1 MVVIYN
7 INMGNK
13 TTGLKSIAYELE
25 ISVNTVSRALRDCD
39 DISEATKEKV
49 RKKAYELGYLPNT
62 VSQFIKRD
70 DKKLVAIILNSL
82 KNHFF
87 SIIGEKLINTCMQED
102 LDFCFIYS
110 LNKKID
116 NNIIKQCISQR
127 VDVIVSLLEPDSK
140 AIDTCKLNGIP
151 FIMVGRNINSD
162 YVDCI
167 YTNDADGGRIVAN
180 YLVNYHHLTK
190 LIYIKMSNVECSKRR
205 FKAFESTVKELNKD
219 ADIVVLDENYSKKH
233 LLELITSGYLGVFC
247 FNDELAYDVLSEIN
261 SEIPNFRKI
270 YPRFHLIGYDCL
282 NTRGIGLIDITSID
296 FDYDEICKQ
305 TFRLIQQKINCIDGK
320 REEIVIP
327 VSLHQ
332 RKYF

>member
-1 MVVIYN
+1 
-7 INMGNK
+7 MGNK
-13 TTGLKSIAYELE
+13 TTGLKSIAFELG

-70 DKKLVAIILNSL
+70 DKKLVAIVLNSL

-87 SIIGEKLINTCMQED
+87 TIMGEKLINNCMQED

-110 LNKKID
+110 QNKKID

-127 VDVIVSLLEPDSK
+127 VDIIVSLIEPDNK

-151 FIMVGRNINSD
+151 FIMVGRKIESD

-167 YTNDADGGRIVAN
+167 YTNDSDGGKIVAN
-180 YLVNYHHLTK
+180 YLVNYHRLSK
-190 LIYIKMSNVECSKRR
+190 LIYIKMGNVECSKRR
-205 FKAFESTVKELNKD
+205 FNAFESTVKKLNPD
-219 ADIVVLDENYSKKH
+219 AEIVVLNENYSKKH
-233 LLELITSGYLGVFC
+233 LIELIISGYFGVFC
-247 FNDELAYDVLSEIN
+247 FNDELAYKVLTEIN
-261 SEIPNFRKI
+261 SEIPNFRKV
-270 YPRFHLIGYDCL
+270 YPRFHIIGYDCL
-282 NTRGIGLIDITSID
+282 NTRAIGLIDISSID
-296 FDYDEICKQ
+296 FDYDEICKE
-305 TFRLIQQKINCIDGK
+305 TIELINDKIKDINSK
-320 REEIVIP
+320 REDIVIP